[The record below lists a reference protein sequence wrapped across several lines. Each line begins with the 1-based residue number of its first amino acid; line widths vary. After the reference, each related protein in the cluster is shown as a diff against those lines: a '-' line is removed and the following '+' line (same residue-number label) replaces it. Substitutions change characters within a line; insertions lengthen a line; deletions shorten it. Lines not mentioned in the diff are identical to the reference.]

1 MNIVTL
7 PSLPQRWE
15 PPWVPLG
22 PGDIQP
28 PSGGSPRGDPRSSS
42 SSSSLVHAGLSL
54 HEHLCSTHGSPSSL
68 PASAVLPW
76 CSSLRTQVVTQGHR
90 LHSCSPPARGS
101 CRPPLPV
108 STCRSVSSGGQKP
121 RALSARPSA
130 RGFLFHRVGD
140 EHSAGFE
147 PSTCSVR
154 SHHGQAPLRTP
165 APAHKHLPMRP
176 ALPAQKTPQSGGG
189 PAPARHHASTPSSAP
204 KSTCSLPIPRA
215 AILFSST
222 NI

>member
-1 MNIVTL
+1 MG
-7 PSLPQRWE
+7 
-15 PPWVPLG
+15 PLG

-28 PSGGSPRGDPRSSS
+28 PSGGSPRGDPR

-76 CSSLRTQVVTQGHR
+76 CSSPRTQVVTQGHR

-101 CRPPLPV
+101 CRPPLPA

-147 PSTCSVR
+147 PSTCSMR
-154 SHHGQAPLRTP
+154 SHHDQAPLRTP

-176 ALPAQKTPQSGGG
+176 ALPAQKSPQSGRRAG
-189 PAPARHHASTPSSAP
+189 PLPVITPPRPHQASTPSSAP
-204 KSTCSLPIPRA
+204 KSTCSLLIPRA